1 MAPDPKRT
9 RREEDRWNLPA
20 HGCTAFDG
28 VAPRAS
34 GLRGYGREQE
44 LAAILAAEVVG
55 FSRLTG
61 VDEDRTLARLR
72 ALRSDLIDPTISV
85 HNGRIVK
92 RTGDGAIVEF
102 RSVVDAVRCAIEI
115 QNGMVERNAGLPED
129 RRIDF
134 RVGIHLGDV
143 VEEADG
149 DLMGDGVNIAA
160 RLEGVAEPGA
170 ICLSEDAYRQV
181 KARLG
186 LAVTDLGPTRL
197 KNIAEPVRAYSVQV
211 GSPPSAKPEESRAE
225 AKPFALPD
233 RPSIAVLAFQTM
245 SGDSEQEYFADGM
258 VEDLITGLSRIK
270 WLFVIARNSSFAY
283 KGKSVDIRQVAHELG
298 VRYVLEGSVRKAGGR
313 LRVNAQLIDADNGAH
328 VWADRYDGALDD
340 VFEFQDRI
348 TEAIVGIIEPNVLRA
363 EIERARR
370 KRPDS
375 LDAYDLYLQA
385 ASHFGSM
392 MPEDLVNAIPLLE
405 RALKIDPHYAPAH
418 AFMAVA
424 LETRFARAGFSKADA
439 EASERHARAAVAYGP
454 DDSTALAM
462 ASLPLMMVAHDFEAA
477 SSAVKRA
484 LDINPSCALAL
495 FFGGQ
500 AHAYGGD
507 HALAEDYATRPC
519 VSAPSIRKAS
529 WPSMLSGSCAL
540 SPDDWTRPSRFSPKP
555 SRRTRASAPFIYF
568 RRPRSPMRD
577 GLMRRRQRQAGLSQC
592 SRSFTFRP
600 FAVSP
605 RGSAARTCWTGSPQ
619 EY

>member
-1 MAPDPKRT
+1 MAESRK
-9 RREEDRWNLPA
+9 
-20 HGCTAFDG
+20 
-28 VAPRAS
+28 
-34 GLRGYGREQE
+34 
-44 LAAILAAEVVG
+44 LAAILAADVVG

-61 VDEDRTLARLR
+61 ADEDRTLARLR
-72 ALRSDLIDPTISV
+72 ALRSDLIDPAISV
-85 HNGRIVK
+85 HNGRVVK

-134 RVGIHLGDV
+134 RIGVHLGDV
-143 VEEADG
+143 VEESDG

-160 RLEGVAEPGA
+160 RLEGVAQPGA

-186 LAVTDLGPTRL
+186 LAVTDLGPTHL
-197 KNIAEPVRAYSVQV
+197 KNIAEPVRAYSLRV
-211 GSPPSAKPEESRAE
+211 GPPPPAKPETPEERPAE
-225 AKPFALPD
+225 AKPLALPD

-245 SGDSEQEYFADGM
+245 GGDAEQEYFADGM
-258 VEDLITGLSRIK
+258 VEDIITGLSRIK

-340 VFEFQDRI
+340 VFDFQDRI
-348 TEAIVGIIEPNVLRA
+348 TETIVGIIEPNVRRA

-392 MPEDLVNAIPLLE
+392 MPEEAENAIPLLE
-405 RALKIDPHYAPAH
+405 QALKLDPHYAPAH
-418 AFMAVA
+418 ALMALA
-424 LETRFARAGFSKADA
+424 LETRFARGGYRKADA
-439 EASERHARAAVAYGP
+439 ESSERHARAAVAYGA

-484 LDINPSCALAL
+484 LDINPSCAFAL

-500 AHAYGGD
+500 AQAYGGD
-507 HALAEDYATRPC
+507 HALAEDYATR
-519 VSAPSIRKAS
+519 ALR
-529 WPSMLSGSCAL
+529 L
-540 SPDDWTRPSRFSPKP
+540 SPLDPQSFMALNALGFVRGLAGRLDEAVSFFTKAVQANPRFSTLYIFQAAALAHAGRPEEAATAA
-555 SRRTRASAPFIYF
+555 SRLIAMQPDFRVAPF
-568 RRPRSPMRD
+568 
-577 GLMRRRQRQAGLSQC
+577 RQFASGFCRKDMIDWLSAGLLKAGL
-592 SRSFTFRP
+592 P
-600 FAVSP
+600 
-605 RGSAARTCWTGSPQ
+605 
-619 EY
+619 E

>member
-1 MAPDPKRT
+1 MAESRK
-9 RREEDRWNLPA
+9 
-20 HGCTAFDG
+20 
-28 VAPRAS
+28 
-34 GLRGYGREQE
+34 
-44 LAAILAAEVVG
+44 LAAILAADVVG

-61 VDEDRTLARLR
+61 ADEDRTLARLR

-115 QNGMVERNAGLPED
+115 QNGMVERNAGLPDD
-129 RRIDF
+129 RRIEF

-160 RLEGVAEPGA
+160 RLEGVAQPGA

-186 LAVTDLGPTRL
+186 LAVTDLGLRHL

-211 GSPPSAKPEESRAE
+211 GPPPPAKPEEPWVE
-225 AKPFALPD
+225 AKPLALPD

-245 SGDSEQEYFADGM
+245 SGDVEQEYFADGM

-298 VRYVLEGSVRKAGGR
+298 VRYVLEGSVRKSGSR

-328 VWADRYDGALDD
+328 VWAGRYDGALDD

-348 TEAIVGIIEPNVLRA
+348 TETIVGIIEPNVRRA

-385 ASHFGSM
+385 APHFASA
-392 MPEDLVNAIPLLE
+392 MPEDAEVAIPLLE
-405 RALKIDPHYAPAH
+405 QALKIDPHYAPAH
-418 AFMAVA
+418 ALMALA
-424 LETRFARAGFSKADA
+424 LESRFARAGFSRADA
-439 EASERHARAAVAYGP
+439 AASERHARAAVAHGG
-454 DDSTALAM
+454 DDSTALAL
-462 ASLPLMMVAHDFEAA
+462 ASLPLLMVAHDFEAA
-477 SSAVKRA
+477 SGAVKRA
-484 LDINPSCALAL
+484 LDLNPSCAIAL
-495 FFGGQ
+495 FFGAQ
-500 AHAYGGD
+500 AHADSGD
-507 HALAEDYATRPC
+507 PALAEEYATRALRLSPLDPQSFMAFNALGMVRGLAGRLDEA
-519 VSAPSIRKAS
+519 VSFFSQAVQANPRFSTLYVFQAAALAHAGRADEAATAASRLIALEPDFRVASFRRFGSGFCRKDVLDWLSDGIRKA
-529 WPSMLSGSCAL
+529 
-540 SPDDWTRPSRFSPKP
+540 
-555 SRRTRASAPFIYF
+555 
-568 RRPRSPMRD
+568 
-577 GLMRRRQRQAGLSQC
+577 GL
-592 SRSFTFRP
+592 P
-600 FAVSP
+600 
-605 RGSAARTCWTGSPQ
+605 
-619 EY
+619 E